1 MRPFFIGARCSRVTG
16 ELTGHF
22 LALDARIGEVL
33 YRSELPLIGGG
44 SRTRSM
50 ESNTWPSHRG
60 QQRDSERRRQLHQQ

>member
-33 YRSELPLIGGG
+33 YRSELPLIAGEITYAVNGKQHVAIASG
-44 SRTRSM
+44 SAA
-50 ESNTWPSHRG
+50 G
-60 QQRDSERRRQLHQQ
+60 F